1 MSEAARKLVA
11 DVAAQLTVPSAM
23 RIESVIQPELPS
35 VLLERISRTMPL
47 LAVGQDH
54 LTWGERLLFGQ
65 VASQAACKAACP
77 VAIVPDGWRARQ
89 PG

>member
-1 MSEAARKLVA
+1 MA

-47 LAVGQDH
+47 LAVGQ
-54 LTWGERLLFGQ
+54 TTSPG
-65 VASQAACKAACP
+65 ASGCCSARSP
-77 VAIVPDGWRARQ
+77 LRRRARRLAR
-89 PG
+89 